1 LYGFSGLRVAE
12 KGLVEAYPP
21 ILPAA
26 WKSMTLKNI
35 KIRGEHYDF
44 IIDRDAGGHVRLT
57 RKALH

>member
-1 LYGFSGLRVAE
+1 
-12 KGLVEAYPP
+12 
-21 ILPAA
+21 
-26 WKSMTLKNI
+26 MTLKNI